1 MSTSH
6 LSSGLRRHGPPA
18 CYRREK
24 DPSHPHSGPFTRC
37 TTCRRVI
44 CHECIGK
51 HLASGAVFCVEC
63 NRPVYERLVY
73 WLRDLPWHE
82 YRSGAGQVIRF
93 LVSVVA
99 QISGGL
105 WAIFYGLVLTL
116 ARPFTSE
123 AEERQIERSIL
134 EVLFFYVSGKTLF
147 SFVLVLILASLVITG
162 LGLLYAEVNEIPHPR
177 LLVAIAASATLWALL
192 ASQLLYVFKKPLGK
206 LTAQVFAHFVAFI
219 VAILFGAWLVKQTA
233 IDRLLNVFR

>member
-1 MSTSH
+1 
-6 LSSGLRRHGPPA
+6 
-18 CYRREK
+18 
-24 DPSHPHSGPFTRC
+24 
-37 TTCRRVI
+37 
-44 CHECIGK
+44 
-51 HLASGAVFCVEC
+51 
-63 NRPVYERLVY
+63 
-73 WLRDLPWHE
+73 
-82 YRSGAGQVIRF
+82 
-93 LVSVVA
+93 VSVVA
-99 QISGGL
+99 QILGGL

-123 AEERQIERSIL
+123 AEDRQIERSIL

-147 SFVLVLILASLVITG
+147 SFVLVLILAGLVITG

-219 VAILFGAWLVKQTA
+219 IAILFGAWLVKQTA

>member
-6 LSSGLRRHGPPA
+6 LSSGLRRHGPLA

-37 TTCRRVI
+37 TKCRRVI

-63 NRPVYERLVY
+63 NRPAYERLVY

-93 LVSVVA
+93 LVSVAAKILRV
-99 QISGGL
+99 L
-105 WAIFYGLVLTL
+105 WAKFSGLVSTL

-123 AEERQIERSIL
+123 AEERQIDLPWYKVIL
-134 EVLFFYVSGKTLF
+134 LPISEETLF
-147 SFVLVLILASLVITG
+147 NFLLVLILAGLVITG
-162 LGLLYAEVNEIPHPR
+162 LGLLYAEVNKIPHPR

-192 ASQLLYVFKKPLGK
+192 ASQLIYVFKKPLGK
-206 LTAQVFAHFVAFI
+206 LTAQVFAHFIAFVI
-219 VAILFGAWLVKQTA
+219 AILFGAWLANQTA